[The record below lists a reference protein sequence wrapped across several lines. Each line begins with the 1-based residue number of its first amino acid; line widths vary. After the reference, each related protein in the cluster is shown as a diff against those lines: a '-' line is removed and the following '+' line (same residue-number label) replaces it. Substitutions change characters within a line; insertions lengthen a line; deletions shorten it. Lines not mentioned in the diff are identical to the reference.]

1 VRDGS
6 INAPVRGCTAV
17 EVVSP
22 VLHGV
27 QGLAQIHRCVM
38 CDVCVCVCECVYVYV
53 CVYSPVFHGVQ
64 GLAQIHRC
72 VMCGV
77 CVCECVYVCGQ
88 PCVAWRT
95 RARTDTQV
103 RDV

>member
-1 VRDGS
+1 MRDGS

-38 CDVCVCVCECVYVYV
+38 C
-53 CVYSPVFHGVQ
+53 
-64 GLAQIHRC
+64 
-72 VMCGV
+72 GV
-77 CVCECVYVCGQ
+77 CVCECVYVCVYTAL
-88 PCVAWRT
+88 C
-95 RARTDTQV
+95 
-103 RDV
+103 